1 MSRAFV
7 KETDEL
13 PALPERVISPHP
25 NFVTPSGLQQI
36 EEQVQ
41 TLEEERTAARNADD
55 RARLAT
61 VERDLRYW
69 THRRASARLVEP
81 VDSPQAVRF
90 GVRVNLQF
98 EDGSERSFRL
108 VGEDEADPANGL
120 ISWVS
125 PIGQSL
131 TGAEPGDE
139 IEVLGKRA
147 RIVALEG

>member
-55 RARLAT
+55 RARLAIQVFATAIALAGTGLT
-61 VERDLRYW
+61 VMSQQALDWANDIDDDNVAAAWAGLMLIVSMVATIGILWLLPVRDEQQL
-69 THRRASARLVEP
+69 
-81 VDSPQAVRF
+81 
-90 GVRVNLQF
+90 
-98 EDGSERSFRL
+98 
-108 VGEDEADPANGL
+108 
-120 ISWVS
+120 
-125 PIGQSL
+125 
-131 TGAEPGDE
+131 
-139 IEVLGKRA
+139 
-147 RIVALEG
+147 